1 MPADYLSR
9 HVVSAI
15 SLSNQELEELQGLDK
30 RIQLIKRFLIS
41 QELRQNLIRQKS
53 QRLNKK
59 ERASV

>member
-1 MPADYLSR
+1 MPADYLSFN
-9 HVVSAI
+9 VVSAI

>member
-9 HVVSAI
+9 YVVSAI

>member
-9 HVVSAI
+9 YVVSAI
-15 SLSNQELEELQGLDK
+15 SLSNQELEELQDLDK
-30 RIQLIKRFLIS
+30 HIQLIQRFLIS

>member
-9 HVVSAI
+9 NVVSAI